1 MSKKGVTTKGHLE
14 KRPLRQI
21 VDSKSVISISIFWS
35 DFEKQTK

>member
-21 VDSKSVISISIFWS
+21 VDSKSVTSISIFLER
-35 DFEKQTK
+35 F